1 MQVSFWLCESNQ
13 NTTEPEVVKRQA
25 HNMEAHSP
33 LSLMGIGLL
42 AGGVCFQL
50 WAIARYIRELTA
62 VNNFPRGFN
71 MKDFNRQP
79 PRQQAI
85 RLNWFEI
92 KLRQL
97 CYFLAQKGDP
107 EL

>member
-1 MQVSFWLCESNQ
+1 
-13 NTTEPEVVKRQA
+13 
-25 HNMEAHSP
+25 MEAHSP

-50 WAIARYIRELTA
+50 WAIEIVDGCNYL
-62 VNNFPRGFN
+62 NRGFI
-71 MKDFNRQP
+71 MTDFNRQP
-79 PRQQAI
+79 SRQQAV

-92 KLRQL
+92 KLRKL
-97 CYFLAQKGDP
+97 CYLLAQKGNP

>member
-25 HNMEAHSP
+25 HNMEAHST

-50 WAIARYIRELTA
+50 WAIENCRWLLITFIEDSL
-62 VNNFPRGFN
+62 
-71 MKDFNRQP
+71 
-79 PRQQAI
+79 
-85 RLNWFEI
+85 
-92 KLRQL
+92 
-97 CYFLAQKGDP
+97 
-107 EL
+107 

>member
-1 MQVSFWLCESNQ
+1 
-13 NTTEPEVVKRQA
+13 
-25 HNMEAHSP
+25 MEAHST

-50 WAIARYIRELTA
+50 WAIARYILEVIA
-62 VNNFPRGFN
+62 VNNFPRGFS
-71 MKDFNRQP
+71 MTDFNRKP
-79 PRQQAI
+79 SRLQAV

-97 CYFLAQKGDP
+97 CYLLAQKGNP